1 MTIQRV
7 ASKWEKTRIINQK
20 EHLGRYIPETR
31 KYSFDQLKN
40 MLLTYEVVYL
50 KPDRGTYGIGVM
62 SVENWNDELVDD
74 SPPQFKFRHEIQSQV
89 YPTIDELHAVLT
101 EKIGKREYLIQ
112 KGITM
117 LTYRRRKF
125 DLRALVQKTPQ
136 EKWETTGFIARI
148 AAPDK
153 IITNHHGG
161 GTIMPIEDLLGHYF
175 APKEFADLYKEMKM
189 VGVEVAAQ
197 LNRKLPNLKEIG
209 LDIAIDEQFRIW
221 ILEVNTLPALF
232 PFKTLQDKTIYKK
245 IRRYAIAYGRL
256 KGSPN
261 Q

>member
-7 ASKWEKTRIINQK
+7 ASKWEKTRIIKQK
-20 EHLGRYIPETR
+20 ELLTHYIPETR
-31 KYSFDQLKN
+31 KYSLDHLKN
-40 MLLTYEVVYL
+40 MLLTHEIVYL

-62 SVENWNDELVDD
+62 SVENWKDELSSD
-74 SPPQFKFRHEIQSQV
+74 SPQQFKFRHGIQSQV
-89 YPTIDELHAVLT
+89 YPTIEELHAVLVD
-101 EKIGKREYLIQ
+101 KIGKREYLIQ

-125 DLRALVQKTPQ
+125 DIRALVQKTPQ
-136 EKWETTGFIARI
+136 GNWETTGFIARV
-148 AAPDK
+148 AAPNK

-161 GTIMPIEDLLGHYF
+161 GTIQPIEDMLGFYL
-175 APKEFADLYKEMKM
+175 APKEFADLYKEMKL
-189 VGVEVAAQ
+189 VGVQVAAQ

-209 LDIAIDEQFRIW
+209 LDIAIDEQFHIW
-221 ILEVNTLPALF
+221 ILEVNTLPALY
-232 PFKTLQDKTIYKK
+232 PFKILRDKTIYKK

-256 KGSPN
+256 KATSN